1 MGVYIPKMEMP
12 KSCKCCR
19 FEYDDMYCLV
29 CERPTMFNKRRDDC
43 PLIAVKEP
51 HGRLIDAD
59 VVLSNIGAFADHP
72 NETLVNDLAIA
83 FDIVLDAPTV
93 IEREGE

>member
-1 MGVYIPKMEMP
+1 MGVYIKGMTYADALRLLAKDKKIIDTRNIIE
-12 KSCKCCR
+12 
-19 FEYDDMYCLV
+19 
-29 CERPTMFNKRRDDC
+29 
-43 PLIAVKEP
+43 VKEP